1 MSDAPADE
9 PVKLPPALAILWG
22 RRTTGSRGPR
32 AELDVDRIV
41 DAAVEIARAEGLE
54 AVSMARVAAAVGF
67 TTMSLYR
74 HVANKEDL
82 LQLMW
87 NASARGI
94 ESVVLEGDTW
104 RDRLRSW
111 ALVQRRMIG
120 QNEWIVQLPMSTPP
134 LSPESLGW
142 VELGLSALDDVDLPD
157 SAKIRLLGLISQH
170 ALIDARMAFDE
181 RRARE
186 LAVASGVETDY
197 AALVRELADPATYP
211 RLTRMVL
218 EEQPPGTEPPSASE
232 EFEFDLT
239 IMLDGFEALLTR

>member
-9 PVKLPPALAILWG
+9 PVKLPPALEILWG

-54 AVSMARVAAAVGF
+54 AVSMARVAAALGF

-94 ESVVLEGDTW
+94 EGVVLEGDTW

-142 VELGLSALDDVDLPD
+142 VELGLSALDDVSLPD

-170 ALIDARMAFDE
+170 ALIDAKMAFDE
-181 RRARE
+181 KRAHE
-186 LAVASGVETDY
+186 LAEASGVETDY

-218 EEQPPGTEPPSASE
+218 EERPPGTEPPSPSE